1 MTTMSA
7 EFALFPAE
15 ITLCLALVI
24 RRSKCGKLLQGI
36 VLKPITGIGIGF
48 EWFEFFLLSVE
59 TQVIANLLS
68 IIINELVEIEKNIQ
82 ENLNAPIREPCQ
94 YFQVVQVNI

>member
-1 MTTMSA
+1 MRKLKRGADKFTTMPNCFVCFSYGTLRRTNARRHCKAMTTMSA
-7 EFALFPAE
+7 EFALSPVG

-59 TQVIANLLS
+59 TQVI
-68 IIINELVEIEKNIQ
+68 IN
-82 ENLNAPIREPCQ
+82 
-94 YFQVVQVNI
+94 F